1 MAGERPILIIDDD
14 DALRATLVEQ
24 LRIESEF
31 SVEQAGSIQ
40 EAGHKLNGNGARF
53 DALILDVT
61 LPDGDGRDFCSELR
75 RQGRRMP
82 IIMLTG
88 SDDEADVVRGLDA
101 GANDYVAKP
110 FRIAELLA
118 RLRAQMRIFENSE
131 DAVFTIGP
139 YTFRPSAKLLQEAVR
154 NRRIRL
160 TEKEAAI
167 LKFLYRAGMRPVARQ
182 VLLNEVW
189 GYNAAVTT
197 HTLETHIYRLRQK
210 IEPDPSNARLLV
222 TEGGGYRLDP
232 QGVPP
237 VS

>member
-24 LRIESEF
+24 LQIESEF
-31 SVEQAGSIQ
+31 AVEQAASIE
-40 EAGHKLNGNGARF
+40 EAGHKLSGSGARY
-53 DALILDVT
+53 DALILDVA
-61 LPDGDGRDFCSELR
+61 LPDGDGRDLCADLR

-139 YTFRPSAKLLQEAVR
+139 YTFRPSAKLLQEAAR

-167 LKFLYRAGMRPVARQ
+167 LKFLYRSGVRPVPRQ

-189 GYNAAVTT
+189 GYNAAGTT

-210 IEPDPSNARLLV
+210 IEPEPANSRLLI
-222 TEGGGYRLDP
+222 TEAGGYRLSP
-232 QGVPP
+232 
-237 VS
+237 